1 MNILDDYKYKSFNY
15 INIKLQKSNLL
26 LEKIENINKA
36 NGIKVNQSE
45 KKKLRKIK
53 KNIKFLEYKLKKIK
67 EENIQDFFKI
77 LKKKYINNN
86 QKGGSNSNNL
96 FFNETNFHF
105 MIEKK
110 NLIFI

>member
-45 KKKLRKIK
+45 KK
-53 KNIKFLEYKLKKIK
+53 KLKKIK